1 MPFLDALSGLHYYRD
16 TQAQPEA
23 PGLEIVGHGMMGT
36 PTGTQHDGDDR
47 PTPPSADS
55 EVFALPS
62 ESRPPDENLLATTA
76 SDSIACTRWCLH
88 CVGGLC
94 LDGTE
99 PAAAEMLNTDL
110 GGIGRSGGRGL
121 GPPELPSP
129 EVDPFAAADAASL
142 IESVFRKVRVTTT

>member
-1 MPFLDALSGLHYYRD
+1 VPFLDALSGLHYYRD

-62 ESRPPDENLLATTA
+62 ESRPADENLM
-76 SDSIACTRWCLH
+76 
-88 CVGGLC
+88 
-94 LDGTE
+94 
-99 PAAAEMLNTDL
+99 MLNTDL